1 MKIYEIK
8 WFKDFKCLCGDCP
21 QSCCKGW
28 VIPLSDRDCERFR
41 RERGKLG
48 IALFFAT
55 GGWIRSKF
63 NANSGNCMF
72 HRPDGLC
79 RLQKEKGHEFIP
91 WTCQSYPRFYRNY
104 EDFEEAC
111 LDLSCIG
118 AARLFIKNKGSLE
131 VTCREGDPET
141 RSCTTNDDRAFLE
154 QLILWRSEMIEATR
168 QGIADGLAD
177 TLFLY
182 AIRCQDRFAKGE
194 NVGEQDLSF
203 KRFCSDISKTEAH
216 KAYAFPLPANVIKGF
231 LSSPLNHPRLRR
243 VDPNLYKMF
252 KTTAAFL
259 ARIEKSGEDLRKKA
273 LAFLEKYPFVENILA
288 WYLAYYLYQYYLRI
302 YETYSFRRQVGLG
315 ICHVNMVLVMVMAL
329 GEKEDVTKEM
339 LARTIA
345 AYNRRAFFNDDIQ
358 DEMYRIFENYYAIIN
373 K

>member
-1 MKIYEIK
+1 MKIYEVK
-8 WFKDFKCLCGDCP
+8 WFKDFECLCGSCP
-21 QSCCKGW
+21 QSCCRGW

-55 GGWIRSKF
+55 GGWIRAKF
-63 NANSGNCMF
+63 NANSGNCIF
-72 HRPDGLC
+72 HQTDGLC
-79 RLQKEKGHEFIP
+79 RLQREKGHEFIP

-118 AARLFIKNKGSLE
+118 AARLFIENEGSLK
-131 VTCREGDPET
+131 TICREGDPET
-141 RSCTTNDDRAFLE
+141 RSCTTNDDRDFLQ
-154 QLILWRSEMIEATR
+154 QLIRTRSEMIGMLND
-168 QGIADGLAD
+168 GIANGQAD
-177 TLFLY
+177 ILFLY
-182 AIRCQDRFAKGE
+182 AIRCQDFYAKGE
-194 NVGEQDLSF
+194 NAGEQELSF
-203 KRFCSDISKTEAH
+203 ERFATGISKTDRGSF
-216 KAYAFPLPANVIKGF
+216 AFPLPVSAIKGF
-231 LSSPLNHPRLRR
+231 ISSPLSHPRLRR
-243 VDPNLYKMF
+243 VDPNLYRMF
-252 KTTAAFL
+252 KTTGAFL
-259 ARIEKSGEDLRKKA
+259 ARIEKSGEDLREKA
-273 LAFLEKYPFVENILA
+273 SAFLGKYPFVENILA
-288 WYLAYYLYQYYLRI
+288 RYLAYYLYQYYLRI

-315 ICHVNMVLVMVMAL
+315 ICHVNMVLVMIMAL